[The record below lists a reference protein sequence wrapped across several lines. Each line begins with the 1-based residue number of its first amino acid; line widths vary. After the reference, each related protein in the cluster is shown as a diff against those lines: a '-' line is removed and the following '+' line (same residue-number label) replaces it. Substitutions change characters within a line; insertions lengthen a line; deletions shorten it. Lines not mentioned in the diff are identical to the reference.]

1 MNQKNYMHKKI
12 CHEQFAKYPKIQ
24 QKELMMFTNSKYN
37 IWFHNPYF
45 MELFGDAIKF
55 ALQYFLT

>member
-55 ALQYFLT
+55 AL